1 MATRTTPSTDR
12 LSLADVED
20 GLPAPRAALHEL
32 GMSDEEIAD
41 ALLSRPLVTAFQMP
55 EQPGAWFDVAA
66 ARRAVAAIE
75 SFKHTKGRW
84 GGSFLKLAGWQKLWV
99 ILPVFGWLWD
109 DPELG
114 RPVRVVRSCW
124 IEVPR
129 KNGKSTLSS
138 GIGLTLLMAD
148 RETGAEVYAAAGSLE
163 QAKRVFDD
171 AKRMAQTSKA
181 VKGRAEVLTSVIRV
195 PRTGG
200 VFRALSRIAETAHGL
215 NVSGAVIDE
224 VHVHKSRDLIDA
236 IETGTGARDQPLIV
250 FITTADDAQ
259 EGSIYDEKHAYT
271 RKVAENTVQDPA
283 HYGVI
288 WAADETDDPFDER
301 TWRRANPG
309 LGVSP
314 TLTYLRREANKA
326 QATPSYYPTFLRL
339 SLNIREKASTRW
351 IDVRSWDRVAGMV
364 DRSDL
369 KGRRAW
375 GGLDLSAVSDLSA
388 WILAVES
395 KQPGVEVELV
405 SRFWLPSERLDDL
418 QRHLQVP
425 LSQWAREGYLELT
438 EGDAVDYDTIER
450 RILEDCRH
458 FDVQWIGYDRMFAGQ
473 LVQNVDRDT
482 KRGVKV
488 TPITQTFLGLS
499 PACKE
504 LDRLLLE
511 DRIRHGGHP
520 ILRWMAG
527 CVETIADGNDNYR
540 PTKPDRRK
548 SQARIDGIAAT
559 VMGLDGYLRRPKAK
573 SKVAV
578 GF

>member
-1 MATRTTPSTDR
+1 MTTTACSTD
-12 LSLADVED
+12 A
-20 GLPAPRAALHEL
+20 LPVPLEALYEL
-32 GMSDEEIAD
+32 GLGDEQIAQ
-41 ALLSRPLVTAFQMP
+41 ALESRPLVVANQAG
-55 EQPGAWFDVAA
+55 EQPGAWFDVDAA
-66 ARRAVAAIE
+66 KRAVRAIE

-84 GGSFLKLAGWQKLWV
+84 GSTPLKLAPWQLVWV
-99 ILPVFGWLWD
+99 VAPIFGWLWH

-114 RPVRVVRSCW
+114 RPVRVVRACW

-138 GIGLTLLMAD
+138 GIGLALLLAD

-215 NVSGAVIDE
+215 NVSGAVVDE

-250 FITTADDAQ
+250 FITTADDAK
-259 EGSIYDEKHAYT
+259 EGSIYDEKHSYT
-271 RKVAENTVQDPA
+271 RKVAENVVTDPA

-288 WAADETDDPFDER
+288 WAADEADDPFDEA

-309 LGVSP
+309 LGTSP
-314 TLTYLRREANKA
+314 TLAYLRREANKA

-351 IDVRSWDRVAGMV
+351 IDLRQWDQRAGMV
-364 DRSDL
+364 DEAAL

-375 GGLDLSAVSDLSA
+375 GGLDLSAVSDLSS
-388 WILAVES
+388 WQLIVES
-395 KQPGVEVELV
+395 KQPGVEVEIL
-405 SRFWLPSERLDDL
+405 SRFWLPSERLEDL

-425 LSQWAREGYLELT
+425 LAQWVREGFISLT
-438 EGDAVDYDTIER
+438 EGDAIDYDTIEKQV
-450 RILEDCRH
+450 LADCKT

-473 LVQNVDRDT
+473 LVQNVDRET

-488 TPITQTFLGLS
+488 TPISQTFLGLS

-504 LDRLLLE
+504 LDRLLKT
-511 DRIRHGGHP
+511 DAVRHGGHP
-520 ILRWMAG
+520 VLRWMAG

-540 PTKPDRRK
+540 PTKPDRMK
-548 SQARIDGIAAT
+548 SQARIDGVAAT

-573 SKVAV
+573 SKIAV

>member
-1 MATRTTPSTDR
+1 MATKTTRSTER
-12 LSLADVED
+12 LSAADRKQ
-20 GLPAPRAALHEL
+20 GLPVPRAALHEL
-32 GMSDEEIAD
+32 GLSDEDIAE
-41 ALLSRPLVTAFQMP
+41 ALLSAPLVSAFQAD
-55 EQPGAWFDVAA
+55 QQSGAWFDVGA
-66 ARRAVAAIE
+66 ARRAQRAIE

-84 GGSFLKLAGWQKLWV
+84 GGTPLKLAPWQLVWV
-99 ILPVFGWLWD
+99 IAPVFGWLWH

-114 RPVRVVRSCW
+114 VPVRVARAVW

-129 KNGKSTLSS
+129 KAGKSTLSS
-138 GIGLTLLMAD
+138 GIGLALLLAD

-171 AKRMAQTSKA
+171 AKRMAQTSSA

-259 EGSIYDEKHAYT
+259 EGSIYDEKHSYT
-271 RKVAENTVQDPA
+271 RKVAEGVVEDPA

-288 WAADETDDPFDER
+288 WAADEADDPFDEA
-301 TWRRANPG
+301 TWRKANPG
-309 LGVSP
+309 LGTSP
-314 TLTYLRREANKA
+314 TLAYLRREANKA
-326 QATPSYYPTFLRL
+326 KATPSYYPTFLRL

-351 IDVRSWDRVAGMV
+351 IDVRRWDRRAGIV
-364 DRSDL
+364 NPKGL
-369 KGRRAW
+369 AGRRAW

-388 WILAVES
+388 WVLAVES
-395 KQPGVEVELV
+395 EQPGVEVELV
-405 SRFWLPSERLDDL
+405 PRFWLPSERLEDL

-425 LSQWAREGYLELT
+425 LAQWAREGFLHLT
-438 EGDAVDYDTIER
+438 EGDAIDYDTIER
-450 RILEDCRH
+450 QVLADCKA

-473 LVQNVDRDT
+473 LVQNVDRET

-488 TPITQTFLGLS
+488 SPIGQTFLGLG

-504 LDRLLLE
+504 LDRMLLE
-511 DRIRHGGHP
+511 DSVRHGGHP
-520 ILRWMAG
+520 VLRWMAG

-540 PTKPDRRK
+540 PTKPDRK
-548 SQARIDGIAAT
+548 ASQARIDGIAAT
-559 VMGLDGYLRRPKAK
+559 VMALDGYLRRPKK
-573 SKVAV
+573 RSRMAV

>member
-1 MATRTTPSTDR
+1 MSEPFPRDQ
-12 LSLADVED
+12 
-20 GLPAPRAALHEL
+20 LPVPYEALLEL
-32 GMSDEEIAD
+32 GMGDEEIQEAWD
-41 ALLSRPLVTAFQMP
+41 SRPLVVACQVQD
-55 EQPGAWFDVAA
+55 QPGAWFDVDA
-66 ARRAVAAIE
+66 ARRAVTAIE

-84 GGSFLKLAGWQKLWV
+84 GGSFIRLAAWQKLWV
-99 ILPVFGWLWD
+99 ILPVFGFLWH

-114 RPVRVVRSCW
+114 RPVRVVRACW

-138 GIGLTLLMAD
+138 GIGLALLLAD

-215 NVSGAVIDE
+215 NVSGAVVDE

-250 FITTADDAQ
+250 FITTADDAK
-259 EGSIYDEKHAYT
+259 EGSIYDEKHSYT
-271 RKVAENTVQDPA
+271 RKVAENVVTDPA

-288 WAADETDDPFDER
+288 WAADEADDPFDEA

-309 LGVSP
+309 LGTSP
-314 TLTYLRREANKA
+314 TLAYLRREANKA

-351 IDVRSWDRVAGMV
+351 IDLRQWDQRAGMV
-364 DRSDL
+364 DEAAL

-375 GGLDLSAVSDLSA
+375 GGLDLSAVSDLSS
-388 WILAVES
+388 WQLIVES
-395 KQPGVEVELV
+395 KQPGVEVEIL
-405 SRFWLPSERLDDL
+405 SRFWLPSERLEDL

-425 LSQWAREGYLELT
+425 LAQWVREGFISLT
-438 EGDAVDYDTIER
+438 EGDAIDYDTIEKQV
-450 RILEDCRH
+450 LADCKT

-473 LVQNVDRDT
+473 LVQNVDRET

-488 TPITQTFLGLS
+488 TPIAQTFLGLG
-499 PACKE
+499 PASKE
-504 LDRLLLE
+504 LDRLLKT
-511 DRIRHGGHP
+511 DAVRHGGHP
-520 ILRWMAG
+520 VLRWMAG

-540 PTKPDRRK
+540 PTKPDRMK
-548 SQARIDGIAAT
+548 SQARIDGVAAT

>member
-1 MATRTTPSTDR
+1 MATRTIPSTDR
-12 LSLADVED
+12 LSKQDIADA
-20 GLPAPRAALHEL
+20 LPVPREALHEL
-32 GMSDEEIAD
+32 GLDDEQIEQAM
-41 ALLSRPLVTAFQMP
+41 AARPLVVANQAH

-66 ARRAVAAIE
+66 ARRAVRAIE

-84 GGSFLKLAGWQKLWV
+84 GSTPLKLAPWQLVWV
-99 ILPVFGWLWD
+99 IAPVFGWLWF

-114 RPVRVVRSCW
+114 RPVRVVRACW

-138 GIGLTLLMAD
+138 GIGLTLLLAD

-181 VKGRAEVLTSVIRV
+181 VKGRADVLTSVIRT
-195 PRTGG
+195 PRAGG
-200 VFRALSRIAETAHGL
+200 IFRALSRIAETAHGL

-250 FITTADDAQ
+250 FITTADDAR
-259 EGSIYDEKHAYT
+259 EGSIYDEKHSYT
-271 RKVAENTVQDPA
+271 RKVAEHTVEDPA
-283 HYGVI
+283 HFGVI
-288 WAADETDDPFDER
+288 WAAAETDDPFDEA
-301 TWRRANPG
+301 TWRKANPG
-309 LGVSP
+309 LGTSP
-314 TLTYLRREANKA
+314 TLAYLRREANKA
-326 QATPSYYPTFLRL
+326 KATPSYYPTFLRL

-351 IDVRSWDRVAGMV
+351 IDLRAWDRVAGIV
-364 DRSDL
+364 EVPAL

-375 GGLDLSAVSDLSA
+375 GGLDLSAVSDLSS
-388 WILAVES
+388 WQLIVES
-395 KQPGVEVELV
+395 KQPGVEVEVL
-405 SRFWLPSERLDDL
+405 SRFWLPSERLEEL

-425 LSQWAREGYLELT
+425 LARWAREGFLELT
-438 EGDAVDYDTIER
+438 EGDAIDYDTIEKR
-450 RILEDCRH
+450 VMADCRT

-482 KRGVKV
+482 KRGVRV
-488 TPITQTFLGLS
+488 TPISQTFLGLS

-504 LDRLLLE
+504 MDRLL
-511 DRIRHGGHP
+511 RTGAIRHGGHP
-520 ILRWMAG
+520 VLRWMAG
-527 CVETIADGNDNYR
+527 CVETITDGNDNYR

-573 SKVAV
+573 SRVAA

>member
-1 MATRTTPSTDR
+1 MATKTTPSTEQLSAADR
-12 LSLADVED
+12 DEE
-20 GLPAPRAALHEL
+20 LPVPRAALHAL
-32 GMSDEEIAD
+32 GMSDAQIAE
-41 ALLSRPLVTAFQMP
+41 ALESRPLVVANQAP

-66 ARRAVAAIE
+66 ARRAQRAIE
-75 SFKHTKGRW
+75 SFRHTKGRW
-84 GGSFLKLAGWQKLWV
+84 GGTPLKLGPWQLAWV
-99 ILPVFGWLWD
+99 IAPIFGWLHR

-114 RPVRVVRSCW
+114 YPVRVVRAAW
-124 IEVPR
+124 VEVPR
-129 KNGKSTLSS
+129 KNGKSTISS
-138 GIGLTLLMAD
+138 GVGLTLLLAD

-171 AKRMAQTSKA
+171 AKRMAQTSRA

-250 FITTADDAQ
+250 FITTADDAR
-259 EGSIYDEKHAYT
+259 EGSIYDEKHSYT
-271 RKVAENTVQDPA
+271 RKVADRTVEDPA

-288 WAADETDDPFDER
+288 WAAEESDDPFDEA
-301 TWRRANPG
+301 TWRKANPG
-309 LGVSP
+309 LGTSP
-314 TLTYLRREANKA
+314 TLAYLRREANKA
-326 QATPSYYPTFLRL
+326 KATPNYFPTFLRL
-339 SLNIREKASTRW
+339 SLNVREKASTRW
-351 IDVRSWDRVAGMV
+351 LDVRKWDQVAGLV
-364 DRSDL
+364 EEAAL

-388 WILAVES
+388 WVLAVES
-395 KQPGVEVELV
+395 KQPGVEVELLP
-405 SRFWLPSERLDDL
+405 RFWLPSERLEDL
-418 QRHLQVP
+418 QRQLQVP
-425 LSQWAREGYLELT
+425 LGRWAREGFLELT
-438 EGDAVDYDTIER
+438 EGDAIDYDTIEKR
-450 RILEDCRH
+450 VLADCKT

-473 LVQNVDRDT
+473 LVQNVDRET

-488 TPITQTFLGLS
+488 TPIAQTFLGLG
-499 PACKE
+499 PASKE
-504 LDRLLLE
+504 LDRLL
-511 DRIRHGGHP
+511 RTGAVRHGGHP
-520 ILRWMAG
+520 VLRWMAG

-540 PTKPDRRK
+540 PTKPNRQQ

-559 VMGLDGYLRRPKAK
+559 VMGLDGYLRRPKPK
-573 SKVAV
+573 SRVAV

>member
-1 MATRTTPSTDR
+1 MTERFPP
-12 LSLADVED
+12 EQ
-20 GLPAPRAALHEL
+20 LPVPYEALGEL
-32 GMSDEEIAD
+32 GMTDEEIQEAWE
-41 ALLSRPLVTAFQMP
+41 SRPLVVANQVP
-55 EQPGAWFDVAA
+55 EQPGSWFDIEA
-66 ARRAVAAIE
+66 ARRAVTAIE

-84 GGSFLKLAGWQKLWV
+84 GGNFLRLAPWQKLWV
-99 ILPVFGWLWD
+99 ILPVFGYLWD

-138 GIGLTLLMAD
+138 GIGLTMLLAD
-148 RETGAEVYAAAGSLE
+148 REVGAEVYAAAGSLE

-215 NVSGAVIDE
+215 NVSAAVIDE
-224 VHVHKSRDLIDA
+224 VHVHKARDLIDA

-259 EGSIYDEKHAYT
+259 EGSIYDEKHSYT
-271 RKVAENTVQDPA
+271 RKVAENVVQDPA

-288 WAADETDDPFDER
+288 WAAGETDDPFDEK

-309 LGVSP
+309 LGTSP
-314 TLTYLRREANKA
+314 TLAYLRREANKA

-351 IDVRSWDRVAGMV
+351 IDVRQWDQVAGMV
-364 DRSDL
+364 DESKL

-388 WILAVES
+388 FVLAVES

-405 SRFWLPSERLDDL
+405 SRFWLPSERLEDL

-425 LSQWAREGYLELT
+425 LAQWAREGFLHLT
-438 EGDAVDYDTIER
+438 EGDAVDYDTIEKQV
-450 RILEDCRH
+450 LKDCA
-458 FDVQWIGYDRMFAGQ
+458 FYDVQWLGYDRMFAGQ

-488 TPITQTFLGLS
+488 TPISQTFLGLS

-504 LDRLLLE
+504 MDRLLLE
-511 DRIRHGGHP
+511 KSFLHGGHP
-520 ILRWMAG
+520 VLRWMAG

-540 PTKPDRRK
+540 PTKPNRRK
-548 SQARIDGIAAT
+548 SQTRIDGIAAT
-559 VMGLDGYLRRPKAK
+559 VMGLDGYLRRPKKK
-573 SKVAV
+573 SRIAV

>member
-1 MATRTTPSTDR
+1 MDR
-12 LSLADVED
+12 
-20 GLPAPRAALHEL
+20 
-32 GMSDEEIAD
+32 
-41 ALLSRPLVTAFQMP
+41 
-55 EQPGAWFDVAA
+55 GASVWVA
-66 ARRAVAAIE
+66 
-75 SFKHTKGRW
+75 
-84 GGSFLKLAGWQKLWV
+84 
-99 ILPVFGWLWD
+99 
-109 DPELG
+109 
-114 RPVRVVRSCW
+114 
-124 IEVPR
+124 VPR
-129 KNGKSTLSS
+129 RGAGLSGARGPERLGGGATEGGKSTLSS
-138 GIGLTLLMAD
+138 GIALTLLLAD
-148 RETGAEVYAAAGSLE
+148 GETGAEVYTAAGSLD

-236 IETGTGARDQPLIV
+236 IMTGVGARDQPLVV
-250 FITTADDAQ
+250 FLTTADDAQ
-259 EGSIYDEKHAYT
+259 EGSIYDELHGLT
-271 RKVAENTVQDPA
+271 EKVASRVVKDPG

-288 WAADETDDPFDER
+288 WAAPEEADPFDPE
-301 TWRRANPG
+301 TWARANPG

-314 TLTYLRREANKA
+314 TLAYMRREAERAK
-326 QATPSYYPTFLRL
+326 ATPSYYPTFLRL
-339 SLNIREKASTRW
+339 SLNIRSKASTRW
-351 IDVRSWDRVAGMV
+351 IDVRNWDRVAGMV
-364 DRSDL
+364 DESAL

-388 WILAVES
+388 WVLAVES

-405 SRFWLPSERLDDL
+405 SRFWLPSERLEDL

-425 LSQWAREGYLELT
+425 LAQWAREGFLKLT
-438 EGDAVDYDTIER
+438 EGDAIDYDTIEKQV
-450 RILEDCRH
+450 LADCRH

-473 LVQNVDRDT
+473 LVQNVDRET

-488 TPITQTFLGLS
+488 TPISQTFLGLS

-511 DRIRHGGHP
+511 QQFLHGGHP

-540 PTKPDRRK
+540 PTKPDRKK

-559 VMGLDGYLRRPKAK
+559 VMALDGYVRRPKAK
-573 SKVAV
+573 SRVAV

>member
-1 MATRTTPSTDR
+1 MATKTTPSTEQLTAADR
-12 LSLADVED
+12 GE
-20 GLPAPRAALHEL
+20 GLPVPREALHEL
-32 GMSDEEIAD
+32 GMDDAEIAD
-41 ALLSRPLVTAFQMP
+41 ALASRPLVSAFRMP

-66 ARRAVAAIE
+66 AGRALKAIE

-84 GGSFLKLAGWQKLWV
+84 GGSFLRLAPWQKLWV
-99 ILPVFGWLWD
+99 SLPVFGWLWH
-109 DPELG
+109 DPELS
-114 RPVRVVRSCW
+114 RPVRVVRACW

-138 GIGLTLLMAD
+138 GIGLALLLAD

-200 VFRALSRIAETAHGL
+200 VLRALSRIAETAHGL

-250 FITTADDAQ
+250 FITTADDAR
-259 EGSIYDEKHAYT
+259 EGSIYDEKHSYT
-271 RKVAENTVQDPA
+271 RKVAEGVVEDPA

-288 WAADETDDPFDER
+288 WAADEADDPFDEA

-309 LGVSP
+309 LGTSP
-314 TLTYLRREANKA
+314 TLAYLRREAAKA
-326 QATPSYYPTFLRL
+326 KATPSYYPTFLRL

-351 IDVRSWDRVAGMV
+351 IDLRRWDRHAGMV
-364 DRSDL
+364 DRAGL

-388 WILAVES
+388 WVMAVES
-395 KQPGVEVELV
+395 QQPGVEVELLA
-405 SRFWLPSERLDDL
+405 RFWLPSERLEDL
-418 QRHLQVP
+418 QRQLQVP
-425 LSQWAREGYLELT
+425 LAQWAREGFLELT
-438 EGDAVDYDTIER
+438 EGDAVDYATIER
-450 RILEDCRH
+450 RVLEDCKH
-458 FDVQWIGYDRMFAGQ
+458 LDVQWIGYDRMFAGQ
-473 LVQNVDRDT
+473 LVQNVDRET

-488 TPITQTFLGLS
+488 TPISQTFLGLG

-504 LDRLLLE
+504 LDRLLAS
-511 DRIRHGGHP
+511 DGVRHGGHP
-520 ILRWMAG
+520 VLRWMAG

-540 PTKPDRRK
+540 PTKPNRMK
-548 SQARIDGIAAT
+548 SQARIDGVAAT
-559 VMGLDGYLRRPKAK
+559 VMALDGYLRRPKAK
-573 SKVAV
+573 SRVAV

>member
-1 MATRTTPSTDR
+1 MTD
-12 LSLADVED
+12 D
-20 GLPAPRAALHEL
+20 
-32 GMSDEEIAD
+32 EIA
-41 ALLSRPLVTAFQMP
+41 AAAAARPLVVANQLS
-55 EQPGAWFDVAA
+55 EHPGAYFDVDAA
-66 ARRAVAAIE
+66 KRALRAIE
-75 SFKHTKGRW
+75 SFKHTRGRW
-84 GGSFLKLAGWQKLWV
+84 GGTPLKLAGWQKLWV
-99 ILPVFGWLWD
+99 ILPIFGWLYHD
-109 DPELG
+109 EELG
-114 RPVRVVRSCW
+114 LPVRVARAVW
-124 IEVPR
+124 VEVPR
-129 KNGKSTLSS
+129 KAGKSTLSS
-138 GIGLTLLMAD
+138 GVALTMLLAD
-148 RETGAEVYAAAGSLE
+148 REIGAEVYAAAGSLE

-181 VKGRAEVLTSVIRV
+181 VRGRAEVLTNVIRV

-215 NVSGAVIDE
+215 SPHAAVVDE
-224 VHVHKSRDLIDA
+224 VHVHKNRDLIDA
-236 IETGTGARDQPLIV
+236 ITTGVGARTQPMIF

-259 EGSIYDEKHAYT
+259 EGSIYDELHSYT
-271 RKVAENTVQDPA
+271 RKVAEHVVTDPA
-283 HYGVI
+283 HYGVV
-288 WAADETDDPFDER
+288 WAAEDTDDPFSPE
-301 TWRRANPG
+301 TWAKANPG

-314 TLTYLRREANKA
+314 SLAYMRREAEKA
-326 QATPSYYPTFLRL
+326 KSTPSYYPTFLRL

-364 DRSDL
+364 DEQAL

-388 WILAVES
+388 WVLAVES

-405 SRFWLPSERLDDL
+405 SRFWLPSERLEEL

-425 LSQWAREGYLELT
+425 LAQWAREGFLKLT
-438 EGDAVDYDTIER
+438 EGDAVDYDTIEKQV
-450 RILEDCRH
+450 LADCKH

-473 LVQNVDRDT
+473 LVQNVDRET

-488 TPITQTFLGLS
+488 TPISQTFLGLS

-511 DRIRHGGHP
+511 QRFRHGGHP

-573 SKVAV
+573 SRVAV

>member
-1 MATRTTPSTDR
+1 MTTTCST
-12 LSLADVED
+12 D
-20 GLPAPRAALHEL
+20 GLPVPVEALYEL
-32 GMSDEEIAD
+32 GLDDERIAE
-41 ALLSRPLVTAFQMP
+41 AVESRPLVVANQAG

-66 ARRAVAAIE
+66 AKRAIRAIE

-84 GGSFLKLAGWQKLWV
+84 GGTPLRLAPWQLVWV
-99 ILPVFGWLWD
+99 IAPVFGWLWH

-114 RPVRVVRSCW
+114 RPVRVVRACW
-124 IEVPR
+124 VEVPR
-129 KNGKSTLSS
+129 KAGKSTLSS
-138 GIGLTLLMAD
+138 GIGLTMLLAD

-215 NVSGAVIDE
+215 NVSAAVIDE

-236 IETGTGARDQPLIV
+236 IETGTGAREQPLV
-250 FITTADDAQ
+250 LFITTADDAK
-259 EGSIYDEKHAYT
+259 EGSIYDEKHSYT
-271 RKVAENTVQDPA
+271 RKVAERVVDDPT

-288 WAADETDDPFDER
+288 WAAEETDDPFDEA
-301 TWRRANPG
+301 TWRKANPG

-314 TLTYLRREANKA
+314 TLAYLRKEANKA
-326 QATPSYYPTFLRL
+326 RATPSYFPTFLRL

-351 IDVRSWDRVAGMV
+351 LDLRQWDQRAGMV
-364 DRSDL
+364 DEAAL

-388 WILAVES
+388 WVLAVES

-405 SRFWLPSERLDDL
+405 SRFWLPSERLEDL

-425 LSQWAREGYLELT
+425 LAQWVREGWLRLT
-438 EGDAVDYDTIER
+438 EGDAIDYDTIEKQ
-450 RILEDCRH
+450 ILEDCKA

-473 LVQNVDRDT
+473 TVQNVDRDT
-482 KRGVKV
+482 RRGVKV
-488 TPITQTFLGLS
+488 TPIAQTFLGLG
-499 PACKE
+499 PASKE
-504 LDRLLLE
+504 LDRLLKTGAV
-511 DRIRHGGHP
+511 RHGGQP
-520 ILRWMAG
+520 VLRWMAG

-540 PTKPDRRK
+540 PTKPDRK
-548 SQARIDGIAAT
+548 QSQARIDGIAAT
-559 VMGLDGYLRRPKAK
+559 VMALDGYLRRPKPK
-573 SKVAV
+573 SRKAV

>member
-1 MATRTTPSTDR
+1 MTTTPSSTD
-12 LSLADVED
+12 V
-20 GLPAPRAALHEL
+20 LPVPLEALHEL
-32 GMSDEEIAD
+32 GLNDEQIEQAV
-41 ALLSRPLVTAFQMP
+41 AARPLVVANQAH
-55 EQPGAWFDVAA
+55 EQPGAWFDVDA
-66 ARRAVAAIE
+66 ARRAIRAIE

-84 GGSFLKLAGWQKLWV
+84 GSTPLKLAPWQLVWV
-99 ILPVFGWLWD
+99 IAPVFGWLWF

-114 RPVRVVRSCW
+114 RPVRVVRACW

-138 GIGLTLLMAD
+138 GIGLSLLLAD

-181 VKGRAEVLTSVIRV
+181 VKGRAEVLTSVIRT

-200 VFRALSRIAETAHGL
+200 IFRALSRIAETAHGL

-250 FITTADDAQ
+250 FITTADDAK
-259 EGSIYDEKHAYT
+259 EGSIYDEKHSYT
-271 RKVAENTVQDPA
+271 RKVAEHTLEDPA

-288 WAADETDDPFDER
+288 WAAEETDDPFEEA
-301 TWRRANPG
+301 TWRKANPG

-314 TLTYLRREANKA
+314 TLAYLRREANKA
-326 QATPSYYPTFLRL
+326 KATPSYYPTFLRL

-351 IDVRSWDRVAGMV
+351 IDLRKWDRVAGIV
-364 DRSDL
+364 DESTL

-375 GGLDLSAVSDLSA
+375 GGLDLSAVSDLSS
-388 WILAVES
+388 WQLIVES
-395 KQPGVEVELV
+395 KQAGVEVEIL
-405 SRFWLPSERLDDL
+405 SRFWLPSERLEEL

-425 LSQWAREGYLELT
+425 LAQWAREGFLELT
-438 EGDAVDYDTIER
+438 EGDAIDYDTIEKR
-450 RILEDCRH
+450 VLADCKT

-473 LVQNVDRDT
+473 LVQNVDRET
-482 KRGVKV
+482 KRGVRV
-488 TPITQTFLGLS
+488 TPISQTFLGLG
-499 PACKE
+499 PASKE
-504 LDRLLLE
+504 MDRLLRT
-511 DRIRHGGHP
+511 DAVRHGGHP
-520 ILRWMAG
+520 VLRWMAG

-540 PTKPDRRK
+540 PTKPDRQK
-548 SQARIDGIAAT
+548 SQARIDGIAAS

-573 SKVAV
+573 SRMAA

>member
-1 MATRTTPSTDR
+1 MATTTIRSTDQ
-12 LSLADVED
+12 LSVQDRED
-20 GLPAPRAALHEL
+20 GLPVPRAALHEL
-32 GMSDEEIAD
+32 GLSDEEIAD
-41 ALLSRPLVTAFQMP
+41 ALLSRPLVSAFQMP

-66 ARRAVAAIE
+66 ARRAKAAIE

-84 GGSFLKLAGWQKLWV
+84 GGTPLRLAPWQFVWV
-99 ILPVFGWLWD
+99 IAPVFGWLWH
-109 DPELG
+109 DPELE
-114 RPVRVVRSCW
+114 RDVRVVRAVW

-138 GIGLTLLMAD
+138 GIGLALLLAD
-148 RETGAEVYAAAGSLE
+148 REIGAEVYAAAGSLE

-259 EGSIYDEKHAYT
+259 EGSIYDEKHSYT
-271 RKVAENTVQDPA
+271 RKVAENVVQDPA

-288 WAADETDDPFDER
+288 WAADEADDPFDEK

-314 TLTYLRREANKA
+314 TLAYLRREANKA
-326 QATPSYYPTFLRL
+326 QATPSYFPTFLRL
-339 SLNIREKASTRW
+339 SLNVREKASTRW
-351 IDVRSWDRVAGMV
+351 IDVRTWDRVAGMV
-364 DRSDL
+364 DEQAL

-388 WILAVES
+388 WVLAVES
-395 KQPGVEVELV
+395 TQPGVEVELV
-405 SRFWLPSERLDDL
+405 SRFWLPSERLEDL

-425 LSQWAREGYLELT
+425 LAQWAREGFLRLT
-438 EGDAVDYDTIER
+438 EGDAVDYDTIEKQV
-450 RILEDCRH
+450 LEDCKH

-488 TPITQTFLGLS
+488 TPIAQTFLGLG
-499 PACKE
+499 PASKE
-504 LDRLLLE
+504 LDRLLRM
-511 DRIRHGGHP
+511 DAVRHGGHP
-520 ILRWMAG
+520 VLRWMAG

-540 PTKPDRRK
+540 PTKPDRKK

-573 SKVAV
+573 SRVAV

>member
-1 MATRTTPSTDR
+1 MPEAR
-12 LSLADVED
+12 D
-20 GLPAPRAALHEL
+20 GLPVPYEALIEL
-32 GMSDEEIAD
+32 GMTDDEIA
-41 ALLSRPLVTAFQMP
+41 AAAAARPLVVANQLS
-55 EQPGAWFDVAA
+55 EHPGAYFDVDAA
-66 ARRAVAAIE
+66 KRALRAIE
-75 SFKHTKGRW
+75 SFKHTRGRW
-84 GGSFLKLAGWQKLWV
+84 GGTPLKLAGWQKLWV
-99 ILPVFGWLWD
+99 ILPIFGWLYHD
-109 DPELG
+109 EELG
-114 RPVRVVRSCW
+114 LPVRVARAVW
-124 IEVPR
+124 VEVPR
-129 KNGKSTLSS
+129 KAGKSTLSS
-138 GIGLTLLMAD
+138 GVALTMLLAD
-148 RETGAEVYAAAGSLE
+148 REIGAEVYAAAGSLE

-181 VKGRAEVLTSVIRV
+181 VRGRAEVLTNVIRV

-215 NVSGAVIDE
+215 SPHAAVVDE
-224 VHVHKSRDLIDA
+224 VHVHKNRDLIDA
-236 IETGTGARDQPLIV
+236 ITTGVGARTQPMIF

-259 EGSIYDEKHAYT
+259 EGSIYDELHSYT
-271 RKVAENTVQDPA
+271 RKVAEHVVTDPA
-283 HYGVI
+283 HYGVV
-288 WAADETDDPFDER
+288 WAAEDTDDPFSPE
-301 TWRRANPG
+301 TWAKANPG

-314 TLTYLRREANKA
+314 SLAYMRREAEKA
-326 QATPSYYPTFLRL
+326 KSTPSYYPTFLRL

-364 DRSDL
+364 DEQAL

-388 WILAVES
+388 WVLAVES

-405 SRFWLPSERLDDL
+405 SRFWLPSERLEEL

-425 LSQWAREGYLELT
+425 LAQWAREGFLKLT
-438 EGDAVDYDTIER
+438 EGDAVDYDTIEKQV
-450 RILEDCRH
+450 LADCKH

-473 LVQNVDRDT
+473 LVQNVDRET

-488 TPITQTFLGLS
+488 TPISQTFLGLS

-511 DRIRHGGHP
+511 QRFRHGGHP

-573 SKVAV
+573 SRVAV

>member
-1 MATRTTPSTDR
+1 MTTTVSSTDV
-12 LSLADVED
+12 LPVPLEALYQL
-20 GLPAPRAALHEL
+20 GLDDEQIAQALE
-32 GMSDEEIAD
+32 
-41 ALLSRPLVTAFQMP
+41 SRPLVVANQTG
-55 EQPGAWFDVAA
+55 EQAGAWFDVDAA
-66 ARRAVAAIE
+66 KRAVRAIE

-84 GGSFLKLAGWQKLWV
+84 GSTPLKLAPWQLVWV
-99 ILPVFGWLWD
+99 IAPVFGWLWH

-114 RPVRVVRSCW
+114 RPVRVVRACW

-138 GIGLTLLMAD
+138 GIGLSLLLAD

-171 AKRMAQTSKA
+171 AKRMAQTSRA

-250 FITTADDAQ
+250 FITTADDAK
-259 EGSIYDEKHAYT
+259 EGSIYDEKHSYT
-271 RKVAENTVQDPA
+271 RKVADGVVTDPA

-288 WAADETDDPFDER
+288 WAADEADDPFDEA

-309 LGVSP
+309 LGTSP
-314 TLTYLRREANKA
+314 TLAYLRREATKA
-326 QATPSYYPTFLRL
+326 QSTPSYYPTFLRL

-351 IDVRSWDRVAGMV
+351 IDLRKWDRIAGMV
-364 DRSDL
+364 DEPAL

-388 WILAVES
+388 WVLAVES

-405 SRFWLPSERLDDL
+405 SRFWLPSERLEEL

-425 LSQWAREGYLELT
+425 LAQWVREGFISLT
-438 EGDAVDYDTIER
+438 EGDAIDYDTIEKQV
-450 RILEDCRH
+450 LADCRT

-488 TPITQTFLGLS
+488 TPISQTFLGLG

-504 LDRLLLE
+504 LDRLMLT
-511 DRIRHGGHP
+511 DAVRHGGNP
-520 ILRWMAG
+520 VLRWMAG

-540 PTKPDRRK
+540 PTKPSRHQ
-548 SQARIDGIAAT
+548 SQARIDGVAAT
-559 VMGLDGYLRRPKAK
+559 VMALDGYLRRPKAK
-573 SKVAV
+573 SRIAV

>member
-1 MATRTTPSTDR
+1 MATKTTRSTEQ
-12 LSLADVED
+12 LSLED
-20 GLPAPRAALHEL
+20 LSEGLPVPRAALHEL
-32 GMSDEEIAD
+32 GMSDEDIAD
-41 ALLSRPLVTAFQMP
+41 ALLSRPLVSAFQMP
-55 EQPGAWFDVAA
+55 EQDGAWFDVGAA
-66 ARRAVAAIE
+66 ARAKKAIE

-84 GGSFLKLAGWQKLWV
+84 GGTPLKLAPWQFLWV
-99 ILPVFGWLWD
+99 IAPVFGWLWH

-114 RPVRVVRSCW
+114 RPVRVVRAVW

-138 GIGLTLLMAD
+138 GIGLALLLAD

-171 AKRMAQTSKA
+171 AKRMAQTSRA

-271 RKVAENTVQDPA
+271 RKVAEHVVADPA

-288 WAADETDDPFDER
+288 WAADEKDDPFAEA

-309 LGVSP
+309 LGTSP
-314 TLTYLRREANKA
+314 TLAYLRREATKA
-326 QATPSYYPTFLRL
+326 QSTPSYYPTFLRL

-351 IDVRSWDRVAGMV
+351 IDQRVWGGLAGMV
-364 DRSDL
+364 DESSL

-375 GGLDLSAVSDLSA
+375 AGLDLSAVSDLSA
-388 WILAVES
+388 FVMAVES
-395 KQPGVEVELV
+395 KQPGVDIELV
-405 SRFWLPSERLDDL
+405 SRFWLPSERLEDL
-418 QRHLQVP
+418 QRQLQVP
-425 LSQWAREGYLELT
+425 LAQWVRDGWLRLT
-438 EGDAVDYDTIER
+438 EGDAVDYDAIER
-450 RILEDCRH
+450 QVKKDCA
-458 FDVQWIGYDRMFAGQ
+458 FYDVQRVSYDRMFAGQ
-473 LVQNVDRDT
+473 LVQNVDRET

-488 TPITQTFLGLS
+488 TPISQTFLGLG
-499 PACKE
+499 PGCKE
-504 LDRLLLE
+504 LDRLMRMKAIL
-511 DRIRHGGHP
+511 HGGQPVLH
-520 ILRWMAG
+520 WMAG

-540 PTKPDRRK
+540 PTKPNRKK

-559 VMGLDGYLRRPKAK
+559 VMALDGYLRRPKAK
-573 SKVAV
+573 SRMAV

>member
-1 MATRTTPSTDR
+1 VAFQ
-12 LSLADVED
+12 LAD
-20 GLPAPRAALHEL
+20 
-32 GMSDEEIAD
+32 
-41 ALLSRPLVTAFQMP
+41 
-55 EQPGAWFDVAA
+55 QPGAWFDVDA
-66 ARRAVAAIE
+66 ARRVVRAIE

-84 GGSFLKLAGWQKLWV
+84 GGSALRLAGWQKLWV
-99 ILPVFGWLWD
+99 ILPAFGWLYLD
-109 DPELG
+109 EELE
-114 RPVRVVRSCW
+114 RSVRVARTVYVE
-124 IEVPR
+124 IPR

-148 RETGAEVYAAAGSLE
+148 RETGAEVYAAAASLE

-224 VHVHKSRDLIDA
+224 LHVHRTRDLVDA
-236 IETGTGARDQPLIV
+236 ITTGTGARDQPMV
-250 FITTADDAQ
+250 VMITTADDAQ
-259 EGSIYDEKHAYT
+259 EGSIYDEVHGIT
-271 RKVAENTVQDPA
+271 EKVANRVMNDPA

-288 WAADETDDPFDER
+288 WAADEADDPFSPA
-301 TWRRANPG
+301 TWAKANPG
-309 LGVSP
+309 LGTSP
-314 TLTYLRREANKA
+314 TMAYMRREAEKA
-326 QATPSYYPTFLRL
+326 RTTPSYYPTFLRL
-339 SLNIREKASTRW
+339 SLNVRSKASTRW

-364 DRSDL
+364 DEAAL

-375 GGLDLSAVSDLSA
+375 GGLDLSAVSDISA
-388 WILAVES
+388 WVLAVES
-395 KQPGVEVELV
+395 KQQGVELELV
-405 SRFWLPSERLDDL
+405 SRFWLPSERLEEL
-418 QRHLQVP
+418 QRQMQVP
-425 LSQWAREGYLELT
+425 LAQWAREGFLKLT
-438 EGDAVDYDTIER
+438 EGDAIDYDTIER
-450 RILEDCRH
+450 QVLEDCKH

-473 LVQNVDRDT
+473 LVQNVDRET

-488 TPITQTFLGLS
+488 TPISQTFLGLS

-511 DRIRHGGHP
+511 QRFLHGGHP

-540 PTKPDRRK
+540 PTKPDRKK

-573 SKVAV
+573 SRVAV

>member
-1 MATRTTPSTDR
+1 
-12 LSLADVED
+12 
-20 GLPAPRAALHEL
+20 
-32 GMSDEEIAD
+32 MSDEEIAE
-41 ALLSRPLVTAFQMP
+41 ALLSRPLVSAFQMP

-66 ARRAVAAIE
+66 ARRAQRAIE

-84 GGSFLKLAGWQKLWV
+84 GGTPLKLAGWQFLWV
-99 ILPVFGWLWD
+99 IAPVFGWLWH

-114 RPVRVVRSCW
+114 CPVRVVRAVW

-138 GIGLTLLMAD
+138 GIGLALLLAD

-171 AKRMAQTSKA
+171 AKRMAQTSAA

-259 EGSIYDEKHAYT
+259 EGSIYDEKHSYT
-271 RKVAENTVQDPA
+271 RKVAEGVVEDPA

-288 WAADETDDPFDER
+288 WAADESDDPFDET
-301 TWRRANPG
+301 TWRKANPG
-309 LGVSP
+309 LGTSP
-314 TLTYLRREANKA
+314 TLAYLRREANKA
-326 QATPSYYPTFLRL
+326 KATPSYFPTFLRL

-351 IDVRSWDRVAGMV
+351 IDVRRWDAVAGMV
-364 DRSDL
+364 DAGAL

-388 WILAVES
+388 WVLAVES

-405 SRFWLPSERLDDL
+405 PRFWLPSERLEDL

-425 LSQWAREGYLELT
+425 LAQWVREGFLELT
-438 EGDAVDYDTIER
+438 EGDAVDYGTIER
-450 RILEDCRH
+450 RVLEDCKT

-488 TPITQTFLGLS
+488 TPISQTFLGLS

-511 DRIRHGGHP
+511 DAVRHGGHP
-520 ILRWMAG
+520 VLRWMAG

-540 PTKPDRRK
+540 PTKPDRKK
-548 SQARIDGIAAT
+548 SQARIDGVAAT
-559 VMGLDGYLRRPKAK
+559 VMALDGYLRRPKKK
-573 SKVAV
+573 SRVAV

>member
-1 MATRTTPSTDR
+1 MTTPCSTDV
-12 LSLADVED
+12 LPVPVE
-20 GLPAPRAALHEL
+20 ALYEL
-32 GMSDEEIAD
+32 GLGDEQIRQAVE
-41 ALLSRPLVTAFQMP
+41 SRPLVVACQAH
-55 EQPGAWFDVAA
+55 EQPGAWFDVEA
-66 ARRAVAAIE
+66 ARRAIRAIE

-84 GGSFLKLAGWQKLWV
+84 GATPLKLAPWQLVWV
-99 ILPVFGWLWD
+99 IAPVFGWLWH

-114 RPVRVVRSCW
+114 RPVRVVRACW

-138 GIGLTLLMAD
+138 GIGLTLLLAD

-250 FITTADDAQ
+250 YITTADDAK
-259 EGSIYDEKHAYT
+259 EGSIYDEKHSYT
-271 RKVAENTVQDPA
+271 RKVAEGVVEDPA

-288 WAADETDDPFDER
+288 WAADETDDPFDEA
-301 TWRRANPG
+301 TWRKANPG

-314 TLTYLRREANKA
+314 TLAYLRREANKA
-326 QATPSYYPTFLRL
+326 KATPSYYPTFLRL

-351 IDVRSWDRVAGMV
+351 IDLRKWDRVAGLV
-364 DRSDL
+364 DEKTL

-388 WILAVES
+388 WVLAVES
-395 KQPGVEVELV
+395 KQPGVELELV
-405 SRFWLPSERLDDL
+405 PRFWLPSERLEEL

-425 LSQWAREGYLELT
+425 LAQWAREGFLTLT
-438 EGDAVDYDTIER
+438 EGDAVDYDAIEKQV
-450 RILEDCRH
+450 LTDCSF

-473 LVQNVDRDT
+473 LVQTVDRDT
-482 KRGVKV
+482 RRGVKV
-488 TPITQTFLGLS
+488 TPIGQTFLGLG
-499 PACKE
+499 PGCKE
-504 LDRLLLE
+504 LDRLLLT
-511 DRIRHGGHP
+511 DAVRHGGHP
-520 ILRWMAG
+520 VLRWMAG

-540 PTKPDRRK
+540 PTKPDRKK
-548 SQARIDGIAAT
+548 SQARIDGVAAT
-559 VMGLDGYLRRPKAK
+559 VMALDGYLRRPKKK
-573 SKVAV
+573 SRVAV

>member
-1 MATRTTPSTDR
+1 MATRTTPSTEQLTAADR
-12 LSLADVED
+12 DD
-20 GLPAPRAALHEL
+20 GLPVPRAALHEL
-32 GMSDEEIAD
+32 GMDDAEIAE
-41 ALLSRPLVTAFQMP
+41 ALVSRPLVSAFRMP
-55 EQPGAWFDVAA
+55 EQAGSWFDVAA
-66 ARRAVAAIE
+66 AGRALKAIE

-84 GGSFLKLAGWQKLWV
+84 GGTFLRLAPWQKLWV
-99 ILPVFGWLWD
+99 ILPVFGWLWH
-109 DPELG
+109 DPELD
-114 RPVRVVRSCW
+114 RPVRVVRACW

-138 GIGLTLLMAD
+138 GIGLALLLAD

-200 VFRALSRIAETAHGL
+200 VLRALSRIAETAHGL

-250 FITTADDAQ
+250 FITTADDAR
-259 EGSIYDEKHAYT
+259 EGSIYDEKHSYT
-271 RKVAENTVQDPA
+271 RKVAEGVVEDPA

-288 WAADETDDPFDER
+288 WAADEADDPFDEA

-309 LGVSP
+309 LGTSP
-314 TLTYLRREANKA
+314 TLAYLRREAAKA
-326 QATPSYYPTFLRL
+326 KATPSYYPTFLRL

-351 IDVRSWDRVAGMV
+351 IDLRRWDQHAGMV
-364 DRSDL
+364 DRFGL

-388 WILAVES
+388 WVLAVES
-395 KQPGVEVELV
+395 RQPGVEVELL
-405 SRFWLPSERLDDL
+405 SRFWLPSERLEDL

-425 LSQWAREGYLELT
+425 LAQWAREGFLELT
-438 EGDAVDYDTIER
+438 EGDAVDYGTIER
-450 RILEDCRH
+450 RVLEDCKH
-458 FDVQWIGYDRMFAGQ
+458 LDVQWIGYDRMFAGQ
-473 LVQNVDRDT
+473 LVQNVDRET

-488 TPITQTFLGLS
+488 TPISQTFLGLG

-504 LDRLLLE
+504 LDRLLAS
-511 DRIRHGGHP
+511 DGIRHGGHP
-520 ILRWMAG
+520 VLRWMAG

-540 PTKPDRRK
+540 PTKPNRMK
-548 SQARIDGIAAT
+548 SQARIDGVAAT
-559 VMGLDGYLRRPKAK
+559 VMALDGFLRRPKAK
-573 SKVAV
+573 SRVAI

>member
-1 MATRTTPSTDR
+1 MTTATSST
-12 LSLADVED
+12 D
-20 GLPAPRAALHEL
+20 GLPVPREALYEL
-32 GMSDEEIAD
+32 GLDDGQIVE
-41 ALLSRPLVTAFQMP
+41 ALASRPLVVAHQAD

-66 ARRAVAAIE
+66 AKRAVRAIE

-84 GGSFLKLAGWQKLWV
+84 GGTPLKLAPWQLVWV
-99 ILPVFGWLWD
+99 IAPVFGWLWH

-114 RPVRVVRSCW
+114 RPVRVVRACW

-129 KNGKSTLSS
+129 KAGKSTLSS
-138 GIGLTLLMAD
+138 GIGLALLLAD
-148 RETGAEVYAAAGSLE
+148 REVGAEVYAAAGSLE

-181 VKGRAEVLTSVIRV
+181 IRGRAEVKSSVITT

-250 FITTADDAQ
+250 YITTADDAK
-259 EGSIYDEKHAYT
+259 EGSIYDEKHSYT
-271 RKVAENTVQDPA
+271 RKVAESVVEDPA

-288 WAADETDDPFDER
+288 WAADEADDPFDEG
-301 TWRRANPG
+301 TWRKANPG
-309 LGVSP
+309 LGTSP
-314 TLTYLRREANKA
+314 TLAYLRREANKA
-326 QATPSYYPTFLRL
+326 KATPSYYPTFLRL

-351 IDVRSWDRVAGMV
+351 LNLRLWDKRAGMV
-364 DRSDL
+364 DASAL
-369 KGRRAW
+369 AGRRAW

-388 WILAVES
+388 WVLAVES
-395 KQPGVEVELV
+395 QQPGVEVELV
-405 SRFWLPSERLDDL
+405 PRFWLPSERLEEL

-425 LSQWAREGYLELT
+425 LAQWVREGFLELT
-438 EGDAVDYDTIER
+438 EGDAIDYDTIEK
-450 RILEDCRH
+450 RILADCKTY
-458 FDVQWIGYDRMFAGQ
+458 DLQWIGYDRMFAGQ
-473 LVQNVDRDT
+473 LVQNVDRET

-488 TPITQTFLGLS
+488 TPIGQTFLGLS

-511 DRIRHGGHP
+511 DQVRHGGHP
-520 ILRWMAG
+520 VLRWMAG

-540 PTKPDRRK
+540 PTKPNRHE
-548 SQARIDGIAAT
+548 SQARIDGIAAS
-559 VMGLDGYLRRPKAK
+559 VMALDGYLRRPKKK
-573 SKVAV
+573 SRVAV